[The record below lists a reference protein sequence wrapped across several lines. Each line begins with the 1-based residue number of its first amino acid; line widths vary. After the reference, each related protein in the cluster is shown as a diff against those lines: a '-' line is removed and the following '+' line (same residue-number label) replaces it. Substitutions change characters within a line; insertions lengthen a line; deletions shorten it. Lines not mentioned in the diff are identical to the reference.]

1 MKIRHLLGAA
11 LACMLGACMAMPA
24 FAGSWKV
31 DSNGIWHY
39 DYTGRGVQEGWLK
52 NQWAWIDGNYDKIS
66 ECYYFDAEGN
76 MLADTTVDGYQ
87 LNSQG
92 QWIVDGVVQT
102 KTEGV
107 SNISGMQT
115 ADLLHTAVTE
125 SSYVDAYETAQTTG
139 GLTWNNGL
147 RFQGDVSHLASV
159 VLQFDR
165 NYQTLSITFAP
176 EDGQNISTTARV
188 SVAGISS
195 GKTLY
200 SSGKFNAQTAPITAN
215 FNINGE
221 KGVRISVIRGFD
233 VLFNEISGH
242 YTEVS
247 VNAP

>member
-11 LACMLGACMAMPA
+11 LALALGACMTIPA
-24 FAGSWKV
+24 FAGVWKV
-31 DSNGIWHY
+31 DNNGVWHY

-52 NQWAWIDGNYDKIS
+52 NQWAWIDGNHDKIS

-107 SNISGMQT
+107 ADVAGQQT
-115 ADLLHTAVTE
+115 TDLLHIVPTE
-125 SSYVDAYETAQTTG
+125 SNYVVAYETAQANG
-139 GLTWNNGL
+139 GLTWYNGL
-147 RFQGDVSHLASV
+147 RFQGDVSHLASEV
-159 VLQFDR
+159 ITFDR
-165 NYQTLSITFAP
+165 NYQTLTVTFAP
-176 EDGQNISTTARV
+176 EDGQTTSTTGRV
-188 SVAGISS
+188 SIAGLTS

-200 SSGKFNAQTAPITAN
+200 SSGKFNSQAAPVTAT

-221 KGVRISVIRGFD
+221 KGIHISVIRGFN
-233 VLFNEISGH
+233 VLFNAIDGH
-242 YTEVS
+242 YTEVE
-247 VNAP
+247 VKAP